1 MKIKVPRS
9 VTSDVRYF
17 GIKLRD
23 LIMGLTV
30 MMIGSLLRANPYW
43 MIVFAC
49 LIFSFMSFWEH
60 YREKILGLL
69 HWQIAPE
76 RMVLGEHLPGRHE

>member
-30 MMIGSLLRANPYW
+30 MMIGSLLRANPYL
-43 MIVFAC
+43 MIVLAC
-49 LIFSFMSFWEH
+49 LIFILMSFWEH
-60 YREKILGLL
+60 YREKILSLL
-69 HWQIAPE
+69 RWQIAPE
-76 RMVLGEHLPGRHE
+76 RMVFGEHLPGRHE